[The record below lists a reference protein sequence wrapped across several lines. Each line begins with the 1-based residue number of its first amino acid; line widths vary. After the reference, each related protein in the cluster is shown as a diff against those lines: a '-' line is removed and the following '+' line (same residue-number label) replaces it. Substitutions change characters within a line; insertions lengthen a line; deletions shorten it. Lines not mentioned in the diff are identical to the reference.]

1 MRKLVTVLIV
11 LAVAGGGGYYY
22 YRSTQSQE
30 KPTVNQVTITQG
42 TIVEEV
48 QATGTLEALRTVTVG
63 PQVSGTIVSLE
74 GVDFNHIVH
83 KGQVVAR
90 LDPSL
95 LQVQVDIQKA
105 NIERQQTDIDSQK
118 VQLENDERTLA
129 RTKELAAKG
138 LVNQTQLE
146 DADLQV
152 KTRKAQIE
160 SAEKQLVQAQA
171 NLAQA
176 ELNVSYT
183 EVKSPIDGVVVDR
196 KVDIGQT
203 IQSSMNITPFFTI
216 ATDLTHLKLT
226 AAVDESEVG
235 KLKPDME
242 VLFTV
247 DAFPNET
254 FRGTVNAVRL
264 NAQTLNNVV
273 TYPVWIDAP
282 NPELK
287 LKPSMTANV
296 RIVVSRAENVVRVPL
311 QATRF
316 RPTADMYTALGL
328 TPPANEGRGA
338 GGGRRGQ
345 NGAGAGAAGDAAAP
359 ASGVRNQNATPGAGQ
374 NAANAGGQGAS
385 MRRGNGN
392 GNAAPTGQM
401 AASAAN
407 GQNGNGNGFRNGGG
421 FGRGGFANLSPEE
434 REQLR
439 AQFAQNG
446 GFRRGGGR
454 GTGAGGNGANG
465 GQTPLTGAAAL
476 AASRQSNDSDQTIDE
491 LFTTTAAPRTPTQ
504 VYTWD
509 EANKKLTPIRVVTGI
524 ADTQYAALLS
534 GDLKV
539 GMQVVTGISL
549 PQTSAQRNQNNIFGQ
564 QPGRGFGGLQPG
576 GPGGFGG
583 GGFGGGG
590 GGRGGR

>member
-22 YRSTQSQE
+22 YRSTQSKE

-48 QATGTLEALRTVTVG
+48 QATGTLEALRTVQVG
-63 PQVSGTIVSLE
+63 PQVSGTILSLE
-74 GVDFNHIVH
+74 GVDFNSIVH
-83 KGQVVAR
+83 RGQVVAR

-105 NIERQQTDIDSQK
+105 NIERQETDIASQK
-118 VQLENDERTLA
+118 VQLDNDRRVLA
-129 RTKELAAKG
+129 RTKELADKG
-138 LVNQTQLE
+138 LVNQQQYE

-152 KTRKAQIE
+152 KTRQAQIE
-160 SAEKQLVQAQA
+160 SAEKQLVQARA

-183 EVKSPIDGVVVDR
+183 EVKSPIDGVIVNR
-196 KVDIGQT
+196 RVDIGQT
-203 IQSSMNITPFFTI
+203 IQSSMNITPFFDI

-226 AAVDESEVG
+226 AAVDESEIG
-235 KLKPDME
+235 KLSPNME

-247 DAFPNET
+247 DSYPAET

-287 LKPSMTANV
+287 LRPSMTANV
-296 RIVVSRAENVVRVPL
+296 RILVSRAENVVRVPL
-311 QATRF
+311 QALRF
-316 RPTADMYTALGL
+316 RPTSDMYTALGL
-328 TPPANEGRGA
+328 TPPATEGRGA
-338 GGGRRGQ
+338 GGRRGQ
-345 NGAGAGAAGDAAAP
+345 NGTGAGPAGDVP
-359 ASGVRNQNATPGAGQ
+359 GVRNDGAVPAAGQ
-374 NAANAGGQGAS
+374 SASNASGQGAA
-385 MRRGNGN
+385 MRRNGGNGN
-392 GNAAPTGQM
+392 GAPTGQM
-401 AASAAN
+401 AAAAAN
-407 GQNGNGNGFRNGGG
+407 GQNGNGGRG

-434 REQLR
+434 RERLR

-446 GFRRGGGR
+446 GSRRGGR
-454 GTGAGGNGANG
+454 GQGAGAPAGSG
-465 GQTPLTGAAAL
+465 GQSPTTGAAAL
-476 AASRQSNDSDQTIDE
+476 AASRESNDPDQKIDA
-491 LFTTTAAPRTPTQ
+491 LYTTTAPPRTVGQ

-509 EANKKLTPIRVVTGI
+509 EAGKKLTPIRVVTGI
-524 ADTQYAALLS
+524 FDTQYAALLS
-534 GDLKV
+534 GDVKV
-539 GMQVVTGISL
+539 GMQVVTNIAI
-549 PQTSAQRNQNNIFGQ
+549 PQTSSQRNQNNIFGQ
-564 QPGRGFGGLQPG
+564 QQGRGFGGFPGG

-583 GGFGGGG
+583 GGG
-590 GGRGGR
+590 GGRGGGR

>member
-30 KPTVNQVTITQG
+30 KAAVTQVTITQG

-48 QATGTLEALRTVTVG
+48 QATGTLESLRTVQVG
-63 PQVSGTIVSLE
+63 PQVSGTILSLE
-74 GVDFNHIVH
+74 GVDFNSIVH

-105 NIERQQTDIDSQK
+105 NIERQETDIQSQK
-118 VQLENDERTLA
+118 VQLANDERTLQ
-129 RTKELAAKG
+129 RTKELAEKG

-160 SAEKQLVQAQA
+160 SAEKQLVQARA

-183 EVKSPIDGVVVDR
+183 EVKSPIDGVIVNR
-196 KVDIGQT
+196 RVDIGQT
-203 IQSSMNITPFFTI
+203 IQSSMNITPFFDI

-226 AAVDESEVG
+226 AAVDESEIG
-235 KLKPDME
+235 KLSPNME

-247 DAFPNET
+247 DSYPTET

-287 LKPSMTANV
+287 LRPSMTANV
-296 RIVVSRAENVVRVPL
+296 RILVSRAENVIRVPR
-311 QATRF
+311 QALRF
-316 RPTADMYTALGL
+316 RPTADMFTALGA

-338 GGGRRGQ
+338 GAGRRGQ
-345 NGAGAGAAGDAAAP
+345 NGAGAPGEVP
-359 ASGVRNQNATPGAGQ
+359 GVRNEGATPAAGQ
-374 NAANAGGQGAS
+374 SAANASGQGAA
-385 MRRGNGN
+385 MRRNAGNGN
-392 GNAAPTGQM
+392 GAPTGQM
-401 AASAAN
+401 AAAAAN
-407 GQNGNGNGFRNGGG
+407 GQNGDGARFGNGGNGAGGGRG
-421 FGRGGFANLSPEE
+421 FGRGGFANLTPEE
-434 REQLR
+434 RERLR

-446 GFRRGGGR
+446 GTRRGGR
-454 GTGAGGNGANG
+454 GQGAPAGSG
-465 GQTPLTGAAAL
+465 GQSQATGAAAL
-476 AASRQSNDSDQTIDE
+476 AASRQSNDPDQKIDA
-491 LFTTTAAPRTPTQ
+491 LYTTTAPPRTVGQ

-524 ADTQYAALLS
+524 TDGQYEALLS
-534 GDLKV
+534 GDVKV
-539 GMQVVTGISL
+539 GMQVVTGVIL
-549 PQTSAQRNQNNIFGQ
+549 PQTAANRNQNNIFQ
-564 QPGRGFGGLQPG
+564 QPGRGFG

-590 GGRGGR
+590 GGNRGGGR